1 MTSDHHI
8 FDRGLLVRR
17 RDRAAADAAAHEF
30 LLARVADDFAERLSA
45 IQRRFPVALDLGA
58 YHGVVGRRL
67 GQVPGVEMVI
77 SAEVAPRLLA
87 RCAAPRVRA
96 DAEALP
102 FRDQSLDLV
111 VSGLSLHLVNDLPGA
126 LVQIRRA
133 LKPDGLLLAAL
144 LGGDTLIELRNA
156 FLAAEEEVEGG
167 ASPRVAP
174 FADVADLGGLL
185 QRAKFALPVVD
196 ADRIT
201 VTYPD
206 ALALMRELRAMGAA
220 NALAQ
225 RRRTPLRRRHPAAR
239 RRDLPGALRAARR
252 PGARH
257 LRDRHA
263 HGLGAAREP
272 AAAAAAG
279 HGQGAAGG
287 CAGNDRAA
295 GRRYGDGRCR
305 AAADGYLPC
314 MASPSLVAESFQLLA
329 LVSPSDLSAT
339 SIPTATRRAI
349 IPYSMEVA
357 PRSSRAK
364 RHIGQLRAT
373 SRNPLPNLR
382 RGPYSRSRSIAFSGS
397 SAGGIS

>member
-17 RDRAAADAAAHEF
+17 RDRAAADAAAREF

-102 FRDQSLDLV
+102 FRDLV

-220 NALAQ
+220 NAMAQ
-225 RRRTPLRRRHPAAR
+225 RRRTPLRRHTLQRVVEIYQERFGLPGGRVPATFEIVTLTAWAPHESQQQPLRPGTAKARLADALGTTEQLAGDTARPLPR
-239 RRDLPGALRAARR
+239 RR
-252 PGARH
+252 
-257 LRDRHA
+257 
-263 HGLGAAREP
+263 
-272 AAAAAAG
+272 
-279 HGQGAAGG
+279 
-287 CAGNDRAA
+287 
-295 GRRYGDGRCR
+295 
-305 AAADGYLPC
+305 
-314 MASPSLVAESFQLLA
+314 
-329 LVSPSDLSAT
+329 
-339 SIPTATRRAI
+339 
-349 IPYSMEVA
+349 
-357 PRSSRAK
+357 
-364 RHIGQLRAT
+364 
-373 SRNPLPNLR
+373 
-382 RGPYSRSRSIAFSGS
+382 
-397 SAGGIS
+397 

>member
-17 RDRAAADAAAHEF
+17 RERAAAGAAAHEF
-30 LLARVADDFAERLSA
+30 LLARVADDFVERLSA
-45 IQRRFPVALDLGA
+45 IQRRFPVVLDLGA
-58 YHGVVGRRL
+58 YHGLVGRRL
-67 GQVPGVEMVI
+67 RDVPGVEMVI
-77 SAEVAPRLLA
+77 SAEAAPRLLA
-87 RCAAPRVRA
+87 QCAAPRVRA

-102 FRDQSLDLV
+102 FRDRSLDLV

-220 NALAQ
+220 NALVARRRALL
-225 RRRTPLRRRHPAAR
+225 RRRTLRRVLEIYQERFGRPDGRVPATFEIVTLTAWAPHESQQQPLRPGTAKARLADALGTTEQPAGDTAGPLPPPR
-239 RRDLPGALRAARR
+239 RR
-252 PGARH
+252 
-257 LRDRHA
+257 
-263 HGLGAAREP
+263 
-272 AAAAAAG
+272 
-279 HGQGAAGG
+279 
-287 CAGNDRAA
+287 
-295 GRRYGDGRCR
+295 
-305 AAADGYLPC
+305 
-314 MASPSLVAESFQLLA
+314 
-329 LVSPSDLSAT
+329 
-339 SIPTATRRAI
+339 
-349 IPYSMEVA
+349 
-357 PRSSRAK
+357 
-364 RHIGQLRAT
+364 
-373 SRNPLPNLR
+373 
-382 RGPYSRSRSIAFSGS
+382 
-397 SAGGIS
+397 

>member
-8 FDRGLLVRR
+8 FDRGLLERR
-17 RDRAAADAAAHEF
+17 RDRAAAEAAAHEF

-220 NALAQ
+220 NAMAQ
-225 RRRTPLRRRHPAAR
+225 RRRTPLRRHTLQRVVEIYQERFGLPGGRVPATFEIVTLTAWAPHESQQQPLRPGTAKARLADALGTTEQLAGDTARPLPR
-239 RRDLPGALRAARR
+239 RR
-252 PGARH
+252 
-257 LRDRHA
+257 
-263 HGLGAAREP
+263 
-272 AAAAAAG
+272 
-279 HGQGAAGG
+279 
-287 CAGNDRAA
+287 
-295 GRRYGDGRCR
+295 
-305 AAADGYLPC
+305 
-314 MASPSLVAESFQLLA
+314 
-329 LVSPSDLSAT
+329 
-339 SIPTATRRAI
+339 
-349 IPYSMEVA
+349 
-357 PRSSRAK
+357 
-364 RHIGQLRAT
+364 
-373 SRNPLPNLR
+373 
-382 RGPYSRSRSIAFSGS
+382 
-397 SAGGIS
+397 